1 MNTYSKQPLNQGLLN
16 EALPDFKPLPSVEAD
31 GSPSGFTPPV
41 EVEGSPSGFTLL
53 CRLKV
58 INLGSPSYAGLH
70 SFKLHFDWLAYWQ
83 NQSGL
88 LSSETKQITD
98 IIQSIRIL
106 IQNQA
111 AIRLL
116 NELCHLTAQSLT
128 SLDPSDHY
136 RVIKLLGEG
145 SYGKVILAVHKKR
158 GTLMALKFFPRDST
172 SLLSFLREYNLSL
185 AFCTHPSLTSALG
198 IVFSTP
204 NHYVFAQQPGLY
216 GDLYDVI
223 IPEVSQGEKAR
234 ENERKKERK
243 RKREKECHITA
254 PSAVVPSQKEREK
267 ELTQEMGLAETCV
280 QRVAS
285 QISGALSHLHSLGFV
300 HRDVKPENIFL
311 CDRDCR
317 WVKLGDFGMV
327 KAVGT
332 RVPCVWY
339 SSPYCTPEAEIAR
352 KKEETES
359 GSSSADNNGNK
370 RQKKAQKEQSKCVL
384 VSVEASTDS
393 WALGILIY
401 AMLMGRLPWAESI
414 LDNVAYKEYLGWR
427 EQERTLTETK
437 GLYGIKDGRQVA
449 QQFRAFTPL
458 ACSLFQAF
466 LHPEPKFR
474 ATPEKVPGFLGEA
487 WLLSADISG

>member
-1 MNTYSKQPLNQGLLN
+1 
-16 EALPDFKPLPSVEAD
+16 
-31 GSPSGFTPPV
+31 
-41 EVEGSPSGFTLL
+41 
-53 CRLKV
+53 
-58 INLGSPSYAGLH
+58 
-70 SFKLHFDWLAYWQ
+70 
-83 NQSGL
+83 
-88 LSSETKQITD
+88 
-98 IIQSIRIL
+98 
-106 IQNQA
+106 
-111 AIRLL
+111 
-116 NELCHLTAQSLT
+116 
-128 SLDPSDHY
+128 SDHY

-223 IPEVSQGEKAR
+223 IPE
-234 ENERKKERK
+234 
-243 RKREKECHITA
+243 
-254 PSAVVPSQKEREK
+254 
-267 ELTQEMGLAETCV
+267 MGLAETCV

-359 GSSSADNNGNK
+359 G
-370 RQKKAQKEQSKCVL
+370 KCVL

-427 EQERTLTETK
+427 EQERTLTEMK
-437 GLYGIKDGRQVA
+437 GLYGIKDGCQVA